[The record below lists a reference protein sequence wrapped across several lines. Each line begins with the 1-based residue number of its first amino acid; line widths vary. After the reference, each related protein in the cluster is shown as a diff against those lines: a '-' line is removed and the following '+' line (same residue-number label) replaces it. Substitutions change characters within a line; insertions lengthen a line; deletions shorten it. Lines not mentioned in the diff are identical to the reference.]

1 MDNKYDKLSFLAY
14 IHNPISKESIAVIY
28 ASNNIKYEK
37 CELYSDFVQSL
48 LMLAFDTYM
57 GDDVMGVEDQ
67 KKHFKWCWDKVIENF
82 KEEGISIKSDKLY
95 DYFLEFMLE
104 VFYTYDGKKP
114 YDFTDE
120 GVLKI
125 WSDVFTY
132 DKSKT
137 QADMDTLVEIY
148 KIFEKSLI
156 NQ

>member
-1 MDNKYDKLSFLAY
+1 MNNNYDKLSFLAY

-82 KEEGISIKSDKLY
+82 REEGISIKSDKLY

-125 WSDVFTY
+125 WSDVFSY